1 MRNNILILLLATI
14 LLYFLVINRSKTVE
28 KLNLMPQF
36 LDPSRA
42 DAQYR
47 NITTDTDGT
56 KDKSKKDKQYIDD
69 LKKRDINT
77 VKNICD
83 SVLGYSYSDDLIDTN
98 GLPTSSTDTSQT
110 KHTKHSS
117 SKKRGILPPLP
128 YNIPAS
134 IIPTDTK
141 ETSKCY
147 KIKAGYSYNDIS
159 NVTKIPNKDI
169 QINMSDKI
177 NDDFDYFC
185 KDEFGRNH
193 GLVYIDYKNKDCP
206 SGSGKAFCSQRYN
219 NGVRI
224 N

>member
-36 LDPSRA
+36 LDPSQA

-56 KDKSKKDKQYIDD
+56 KDKQQYIDD
-69 LKKRDINT
+69 LKKRDTDT

-98 GLPTSSTDTSQT
+98 GLPTSSTDTS
-110 KHTKHSS
+110 HTKHSS

-147 KIKAGYSYNDIS
+147 KIKAGYSLTNLRKHK
-159 NVTKIPNKDI
+159 TAGNKYFK
-169 QINMSDKI
+169 INMSDKV

-185 KDEFGRNH
+185 KDEFGRNY
-193 GLVYIDYKNKDCP
+193 GLVYIDYKNKSCR

-219 NGVRI
+219 NGIRI
-224 N
+224 K

>member
-1 MRNNILILLLATI
+1 MRNSILILLLATI
-14 LLYFLVINRSKTVE
+14 LLYLLKQSTTVE

-36 LDPSRA
+36 LEPSKA

-47 NITTDTDGT
+47 NITTD
-56 KDKSKKDKQYIDD
+56 DKPDKPDKQQYIDD
-69 LKKRDINT
+69 LKKKDTDT

-98 GLPTSSTDTSQT
+98 GLPTSSTDTT
-110 KHTKHSS
+110 HTKHSS

-147 KIKAGYSYNDIS
+147 KIKAGYSLTNLQKYP
-159 NVTKIPNKDI
+159 TAGNKYFK
-169 QINMSDKI
+169 INMSDKV

-185 KDEFGRNH
+185 KDEFGRNY

-219 NGVRI
+219 NGI
-224 N
+224 IIK

>member
-14 LLYFLVINRSKTVE
+14 LLYFLVINHSKTVE

-36 LDPSRA
+36 LDPSQT

-47 NITTDTDGT
+47 NITTDTDDT
-56 KDKSKKDKQYIDD
+56 KDKSKKDKQQYIDD
-69 LKKRDINT
+69 LKKRDTNT

-98 GLPTSSTDTSQT
+98 GLPTSSTDTT
-110 KHTKHSS
+110 HTKHSS

-147 KIKAGYSYNDIS
+147 KIKADYSLTNLLKHPTS
-159 NVTKIPNKDI
+159 GNKYFH
-169 QINMSDKI
+169 INMSDKI

-219 NGVRI
+219 NGIRI
-224 N
+224 K

>member
-14 LLYFLVINRSKTVE
+14 LLYFLVINHSKTVE

-36 LDPSRA
+36 LDPSQT

-47 NITTDTDGT
+47 NITTDTDDR
-56 KDKSKKDKQYIDD
+56 KDKSKKDKQQYIDD
-69 LKKRDINT
+69 LKKKDTNT

-98 GLPTSSTDTSQT
+98 GLPTSSTYTQ
-110 KHTKHSS
+110 HTKHSS
-117 SKKRGILPPLP
+117 SKKPGILPPLP

-147 KIKAGYSYNDIS
+147 KIKAGYSLTNLRKHK
-159 NVTKIPNKDI
+159 TAGNKYFH
-169 QINMSDKI
+169 INMSDKI
-177 NDDFDYFC
+177 NDDFDYWC